1 MNVVQYVHPMR
12 AMPAVTA
19 RGTGRIRATVR
30 GVNARPSVN
39 RSTLCLLFAVASC
52 GSKPD
57 PTPVAKPVT
66 TIVPV
71 TPDATAPPVDA
82 TVEAAAVREPAT
94 VDAAPVREPAAK
106 TPSYKQ
112 TALHDKH
119 RTNGGQTWTV
129 GDRVTLTR
137 TVNRG
142 LDPDETKQQH
152 RLDLTTGRT
161 GTIVGFARRVFP
173 QQQLDLEV
181 VLVKWD
187 AQTWTE
193 KLPPPFERMKEGK
206 SYSSE
211 EINAMNA
218 EVGPE
223 IKVPSFVA
231 GLFYEELR

>member
-1 MNVVQYVHPMR
+1 M
-12 AMPAVTA
+12 
-19 RGTGRIRATVR
+19 
-30 GVNARPSVN
+30 NARPGVK
-39 RSTLCLLFAVASC
+39 RWTLCLLVAVASC
-52 GSKPD
+52 KAKAD
-57 PTPVAKPVT
+57 PTPVAKPVA

-71 TPDATAPPVDA
+71 TPDAT
-82 TVEAAAVREPAT
+82 VEAAPVE
-94 VDAAPVREPAAK
+94 AAPVRVPAAK
-106 TPSYKQ
+106 VASYKQ
-112 TALHDKH
+112 TALPDKH

-142 LDPDETKQQH
+142 LDPDETKQPH
-152 RLDLTTGRT
+152 RLDLTTGHA

-206 SYSSE
+206 AYTSD

-223 IKVPSFVA
+223 VKVPSFVA
-231 GLFYEELR
+231 GLFYEGLR